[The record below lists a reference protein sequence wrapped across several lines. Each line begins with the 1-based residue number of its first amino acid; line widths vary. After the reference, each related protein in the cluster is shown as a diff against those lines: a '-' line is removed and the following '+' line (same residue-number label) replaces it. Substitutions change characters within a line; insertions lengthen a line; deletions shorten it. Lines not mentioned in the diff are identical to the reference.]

1 MIARRFG
8 GVAADSR
15 TGGKGTARRKKKTMH
30 KTASS
35 DDKKIGAT
43 LKKLGCT
50 AIPDIQEVNMRGP
63 GGEVIHFGQPRV
75 QASIGAN
82 TFVVSGATDT
92 KRLEQLMPGI
102 MSQLGPEN
110 EPAIKKI
117 QEMMGATGMSMGQ
130 MADPNR
136 SNLEGSDDSDSD
148 DGDIPELVEDFE
160 AQAN

>member
-1 MIARRFG
+1 MPRDP
-8 GVAADSR
+8 AADASPDAAEKL
-15 TGGKGTARRKKKTMH
+15 GKKKHTISRPRFT
-30 KTASS
+30 K
-35 DDKKIGAT
+35 
-43 LKKLGCT
+43 
-50 AIPDIQEVNMRGP
+50 E
-63 GGEVIHFGQPRV
+63 GEVIHFGQPRV

-130 MADPNR
+130 MAGPNR
-136 SNLEGSDDSDSD
+136 SMLEGSDDSDSD

>member
-1 MIARRFG
+1 M
-8 GVAADSR
+8 
-15 TGGKGTARRKKKTMH
+15 
-30 KTASS
+30 
-35 DDKKIGAT
+35 
-43 LKKLGCT
+43 
-50 AIPDIQEVNMRGP
+50 
-63 GGEVIHFGQPRV
+63 
-75 QASIGAN
+75 
-82 TFVVSGATDT
+82 SGATDT

>member
-1 MIARRFG
+1 
-8 GVAADSR
+8 
-15 TGGKGTARRKKKTMH
+15 
-30 KTASS
+30 
-35 DDKKIGAT
+35 
-43 LKKLGCT
+43 
-50 AIPDIQEVNMRGP
+50 
-63 GGEVIHFGQPRV
+63 
-75 QASIGAN
+75 
-82 TFVVSGATDT
+82 
-92 KRLEQLMPGI
+92 MPGI

-130 MADPNR
+130 MGDPNR